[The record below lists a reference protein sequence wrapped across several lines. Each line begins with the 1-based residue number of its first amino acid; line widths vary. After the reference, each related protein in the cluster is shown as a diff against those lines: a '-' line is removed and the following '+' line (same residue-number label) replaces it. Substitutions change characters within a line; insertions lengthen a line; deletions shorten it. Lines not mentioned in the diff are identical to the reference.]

1 MSRRKAAQGKS
12 RQESLDETYG
22 AAPMKPAFN
31 FPPNEEEYLKERW
44 QKPLPQPWLQDAPEE
59 PSNEAA
65 AAAVVAPSPAAQP
78 ESAQPT
84 EEVRQL
90 LQPQHLNE
98 QQPVA
103 GNNSSS
109 SSSSTGKQAAAAPEK
124 INHAPAA
131 AAAAE
136 RQVQRLLDLMH
147 EEKGNQTPNPYAATA
162 ASASSFHGAGTTS
175 GRSFSEHY
183 VAQRQEQLQHQQM
196 NYQQPQPQ
204 QQHSQQQP
212 QQVNGSHHDHLRH
225 VSTNPPQ
232 RQEQQ
237 QHQGGQRSANDS
249 HVNRSQSNGYVSSS
263 PPKLVPPSSSSSSSA
278 FMPVSQQSFSTAQSS
293 AFAPLHVSKP
303 KPQRSPPLEE
313 PGSAAGGG
321 AGQGMPPEGKRP
333 ASGGTTEV
341 KAAAARA
348 ALESASARRQE
359 SADRQLERIIQA
371 ARHENSSSSQ
381 QGELGYLSSQS
392 GPPTNDAVVNGGNGY
407 WQQQPSASS
416 SSSSFS
422 AAPPSTSFK
431 QPSKQPG
438 PRPHVPLF
446 AAQMPRAD
454 GHGSPPP
461 PLQGGHGLN
470 NVDDDKS
477 RASDRESPT
486 MWRRSPSPAPT
497 QSYST
502 TRDPLLVTQR
512 LPLQS
517 ELFVGAPP
525 CAKCGKFPNSSSSCR
540 HCNTSSVAVEA
551 AASPQQQRQQQQQQ
565 RSPNAAQ
572 QVCRSDACAK
582 RVHAN
587 KGTGYCSE
595 CEKARLSS
603 RSSGGRAA
611 AGLREATLW
620 AASQN
625 SDQHEG
631 YLYSGSVHSQRTTG
645 QWQGTMGRAN

>member
-1 MSRRKAAQGKS
+1 M
-12 RQESLDETYG
+12 
-22 AAPMKPAFN
+22 
-31 FPPNEEEYLKERW
+31 
-44 QKPLPQPWLQDAPEE
+44 
-59 PSNEAA
+59 
-65 AAAVVAPSPAAQP
+65 
-78 ESAQPT
+78 
-84 EEVRQL
+84 
-90 LQPQHLNE
+90 
-98 QQPVA
+98 
-103 GNNSSS
+103 
-109 SSSSTGKQAAAAPEK
+109 
-124 INHAPAA
+124 
-131 AAAAE
+131 
-136 RQVQRLLDLMH
+136 
-147 EEKGNQTPNPYAATA
+147 
-162 ASASSFHGAGTTS
+162 
-175 GRSFSEHY
+175 
-183 VAQRQEQLQHQQM
+183 
-196 NYQQPQPQ
+196 
-204 QQHSQQQP
+204 
-212 QQVNGSHHDHLRH
+212 
-225 VSTNPPQ
+225 
-232 RQEQQ
+232 
-237 QHQGGQRSANDS
+237 
-249 HVNRSQSNGYVSSS
+249 
-263 PPKLVPPSSSSSSSA
+263 
-278 FMPVSQQSFSTAQSS
+278 
-293 AFAPLHVSKP
+293 
-303 KPQRSPPLEE
+303 
-313 PGSAAGGG
+313 
-321 AGQGMPPEGKRP
+321 
-333 ASGGTTEV
+333 
-341 KAAAARA
+341 
-348 ALESASARRQE
+348 
-359 SADRQLERIIQA
+359 
-371 ARHENSSSSQ
+371 
-381 QGELGYLSSQS
+381 GYLSSQS

-502 TRDPLLVTQR
+502 TRDPLLVTHC

-551 AASPQQQRQQQQQQ
+551 AASPQQ

>member
-1 MSRRKAAQGKS
+1 
-12 RQESLDETYG
+12 
-22 AAPMKPAFN
+22 MKPAFN

-147 EEKGNQTPNPYAATA
+147 EVKGNQTPNPYAATA

-204 QQHSQQQP
+204 QQHTQQQP

-502 TRDPLLVTQR
+502 TRDPLLVTHRLQEQQQR
-512 LPLQS
+512 EPTFIQRRQGLPLQS

-551 AASPQQQRQQQQQQ
+551 AASPQQRQQQQQQQ